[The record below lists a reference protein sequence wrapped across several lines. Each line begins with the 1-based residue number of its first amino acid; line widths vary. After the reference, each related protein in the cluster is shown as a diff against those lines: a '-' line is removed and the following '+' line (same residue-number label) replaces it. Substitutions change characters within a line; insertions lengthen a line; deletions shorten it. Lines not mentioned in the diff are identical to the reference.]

1 MAREEGTEN
10 LREVLEQTI
19 LEEDNKLFD
28 EDIGDERNAIAK
40 NLVDF
45 YKLKLEEDKLAQEH
59 DLKMKEIL
67 SKESLSK
74 KEMGNKERELDLK
87 MKEILSKE
95 SLSKKEMSNKERELD
110 LKMRE
115 ILSREN
121 LSEKEMSHK
130 KRELDIRE
138 RELELSKANS
148 KMEFIKSGLTLVA
161 WAGLSI
167 GVMVFESNGGAI
179 LSKAFPG
186 IFPKTKI

>member
-45 YKLKLEEDKLAQEH
+45 YKLKLEEDKLTQEH
-59 DLKMKEIL
+59 EI
-67 SKESLSK
+67 
-74 KEMGNKERELDLK
+74 
-87 MKEILSKE
+87 
-95 SLSKKEMSNKERELD
+95 
-110 LKMRE
+110 KMRE

-138 RELELSKANS
+138 RELELSKSNS
-148 KMEFIKSGLTLVA
+148 KMELIKSGITLAA

>member
-19 LEEDNKLFD
+19 IEEDNKLFD
-28 EDIGDERNAIAK
+28 EKIGDERNAIAG

-45 YKLKLEEDKLAQEH
+45 YKLKLEEDKLAQEY

-67 SKESLSK
+67 SKE
-74 KEMGNKERELDLK
+74 N
-87 MKEILSKE
+87 
-95 SLSKKEMSNKERELD
+95 LSKKEMSHKE
-110 LKMRE
+110 
-115 ILSREN
+115 
-121 LSEKEMSHK
+121 
-130 KRELDIRE
+130 RELDIRE

-148 KMEFIKSGLTLVA
+148 KMELIKSGVTLFA

>member
-19 LEEDNKLFD
+19 IEEDNKLFD
-28 EDIGDERNAIAK
+28 EKIGDERNAIAS

-45 YKLKLEEDKLAQEH
+45 YKLKLEEDKLAQEY

-67 SKESLSK
+67 SKE
-74 KEMGNKERELDLK
+74 N
-87 MKEILSKE
+87 
-95 SLSKKEMSNKERELD
+95 LSKKEMSHKE
-110 LKMRE
+110 
-115 ILSREN
+115 
-121 LSEKEMSHK
+121 
-130 KRELDIRE
+130 RELDIRE

-148 KMEFIKSGLTLVA
+148 KMELIKSGITLVA

>member
-19 LEEDNKLFD
+19 IEEDNKLFD

-59 DLKMKEIL
+59 EI
-67 SKESLSK
+67 
-74 KEMGNKERELDLK
+74 
-87 MKEILSKE
+87 
-95 SLSKKEMSNKERELD
+95 
-110 LKMRE
+110 KMRE

-130 KRELDIRE
+130 ERELDIRE
-138 RELELSKANS
+138 RELELSKSNS
-148 KMEFIKSGLTLVA
+148 KMELIKSGLTLAA

>member
-19 LEEDNKLFD
+19 IEEDDKLF
-28 EDIGDERNAIAK
+28 EENIGDERNAIAK

-59 DLKMKEIL
+59 EI
-67 SKESLSK
+67 
-74 KEMGNKERELDLK
+74 
-87 MKEILSKE
+87 
-95 SLSKKEMSNKERELD
+95 
-110 LKMRE
+110 KMRE
-115 ILSREN
+115 ILSRES

-130 KRELDIRE
+130 ERELDIRE
-138 RELELSKANS
+138 RELELSKSNS
-148 KMEFIKSGLTLVA
+148 KMELIKSGLTLAA

>member
-59 DLKMKEIL
+59 EI
-67 SKESLSK
+67 
-74 KEMGNKERELDLK
+74 
-87 MKEILSKE
+87 
-95 SLSKKEMSNKERELD
+95 
-110 LKMRE
+110 KMRE
-115 ILSREN
+115 ILSRES
-121 LSEKEMSHK
+121 LSEKEISHK
-130 KRELDIRE
+130 ERELDIRE
-138 RELELSKANS
+138 RELELSKSNS
-148 KMEFIKSGLTLVA
+148 KMELIKSGLTLAA

>member
-19 LEEDNKLFD
+19 IEEDNKLFD
-28 EDIGDERNAIAK
+28 EKIGDERNAIAG

-45 YKLKLEEDKLAQEH
+45 YKLKLEEDKLAQEY

-67 SKESLSK
+67 SKESLS
-74 KEMGNKERELDLK
+74 
-87 MKEILSKE
+87 
-95 SLSKKEMSNKERELD
+95 
-110 LKMRE
+110 
-115 ILSREN
+115 
-121 LSEKEMSHK
+121 EKEMSHK
-130 KRELDIRE
+130 ERELDIRE

-148 KMEFIKSGLTLVA
+148 KMELIKSGITLVA

>member
-19 LEEDNKLFD
+19 IEEDNKLFD
-28 EDIGDERNAIAK
+28 EKIGDERNAIAG

-45 YKLKLEEDKLAQEH
+45 YKLKLEEDKLAQEY

-67 SKESLSK
+67 SK
-74 KEMGNKERELDLK
+74 
-87 MKEILSKE
+87 
-95 SLSKKEMSNKERELD
+95 
-110 LKMRE
+110 
-115 ILSREN
+115 EN

-138 RELELSKANS
+138 RELELSKTNS
-148 KMEFIKSGLTLVA
+148 KLELIKSGITLVA

>member
-28 EDIGDERNAIAK
+28 EKIGGERNAIAN

-45 YKLKLEEDKLAQEH
+45 YKLKLEEDKLSQEH
-59 DLKMKEIL
+59 ELKMKEL
-67 SKESLSK
+67 SSKE
-74 KEMGNKERELDLK
+74 R
-87 MKEILSKE
+87 
-95 SLSKKEMSNKERELD
+95 
-110 LKMRE
+110 
-115 ILSREN
+115 
-121 LSEKEMSHK
+121 LSEKEISNK
-130 KRELDIRE
+130 ERELDIRE

-148 KMEFIKSGLTLVA
+148 KMELIKSGITLVA

-186 IFPKTKI
+186 IFPKTRI

>member
-19 LEEDNKLFD
+19 IEEDNKLFD
-28 EDIGDERNAIAK
+28 EKIGDERNAIAD
-40 NLVDF
+40 NFVDF
-45 YKLKLEEDKLAQEH
+45 YKLKLEEDKLAQEY
-59 DLKMKEIL
+59 DLKIKEIL
-67 SKESLSK
+67 SKESLS
-74 KEMGNKERELDLK
+74 
-87 MKEILSKE
+87 
-95 SLSKKEMSNKERELD
+95 
-110 LKMRE
+110 
-115 ILSREN
+115 
-121 LSEKEMSHK
+121 EKEMSHK
-130 KRELDIRE
+130 ERELDIRE

-148 KMEFIKSGLTLVA
+148 KMELIKSGITLVA

>member
-45 YKLKLEEDKLAQEH
+45 YKLKLEEDKLAQER
-59 DLKMKEIL
+59 EI
-67 SKESLSK
+67 
-74 KEMGNKERELDLK
+74 
-87 MKEILSKE
+87 
-95 SLSKKEMSNKERELD
+95 
-110 LKMRE
+110 KMRE

-130 KRELDIRE
+130 ERELDIRE
-138 RELELSKANS
+138 RELELSKSNS
-148 KMEFIKSGLTLVA
+148 KMELIKSGLTLAA

-186 IFPKTKI
+186 IFPKTKL

>member
-28 EDIGDERNAIAK
+28 EEIGDERNAIAD
-40 NLVDF
+40 NLVNF

-59 DLKMKEIL
+59 DLKMKE
-67 SKESLSK
+67 
-74 KEMGNKERELDLK
+74 
-87 MKEILSKE
+87 
-95 SLSKKEMSNKERELD
+95 
-110 LKMRE
+110 
-115 ILSREN
+115 
-121 LSEKEMSHK
+121 MSHK
-130 KRELDIRE
+130 ERELDIRE
-138 RELELSKANS
+138 KELEQSKTNS
-148 KMEFIKSGLTLVA
+148 KLELIKSGVTLAA

-186 IFPKTKI
+186 IFPKTKL

>member
-10 LREVLEQTI
+10 LRKVLEQTI
-19 LEEDNKLFD
+19 IEEDNKLFD
-28 EDIGDERNAIAK
+28 ENIGDERNAIAK

-45 YKLKLEEDKLAQEH
+45 YKLKLEEDKLAQER
-59 DLKMKEIL
+59 EI
-67 SKESLSK
+67 
-74 KEMGNKERELDLK
+74 
-87 MKEILSKE
+87 
-95 SLSKKEMSNKERELD
+95 
-110 LKMRE
+110 KMRE
-115 ILSREN
+115 ILSRES

-130 KRELDIRE
+130 ERELDIRE

-148 KMEFIKSGLTLVA
+148 KMELIKSGITLVA

>member
-19 LEEDNKLFD
+19 IEEDNKLFD

-59 DLKMKEIL
+59 EI
-67 SKESLSK
+67 
-74 KEMGNKERELDLK
+74 
-87 MKEILSKE
+87 
-95 SLSKKEMSNKERELD
+95 
-110 LKMRE
+110 KMRE
-115 ILSREN
+115 ILSKEN

-130 KRELDIRE
+130 ERELDIRE
-138 RELELSKANS
+138 RELELSKSNS
-148 KMEFIKSGLTLVA
+148 KMELIKSGLTLAA

>member
-19 LEEDNKLFD
+19 IEEDNKLFD
-28 EDIGDERNAIAK
+28 ENIGDGRNAIAK

-59 DLKMKEIL
+59 EI
-67 SKESLSK
+67 
-74 KEMGNKERELDLK
+74 
-87 MKEILSKE
+87 
-95 SLSKKEMSNKERELD
+95 
-110 LKMRE
+110 KMRE

-130 KRELDIRE
+130 ERELDIRE
-138 RELELSKANS
+138 RELELSKSNS
-148 KMEFIKSGLTLVA
+148 KMELIKSGLTLAA

>member
-28 EDIGDERNAIAK
+28 EEIGDERNAIAD
-40 NLVDF
+40 NLVNF

-59 DLKMKEIL
+59 DLKMKEMRH
-67 SKESLSK
+67 KE
-74 KEMGNKERELDLK
+74 
-87 MKEILSKE
+87 
-95 SLSKKEMSNKERELD
+95 
-110 LKMRE
+110 
-115 ILSREN
+115 
-121 LSEKEMSHK
+121 
-130 KRELDIRE
+130 RELDIRE
-138 RELELSKANS
+138 KELEQSKTNS
-148 KMEFIKSGLTLVA
+148 KLELIKSGVTLAA

-186 IFPKTKI
+186 IFPKTKL

>member
-19 LEEDNKLFD
+19 IEEDNKLFD

-59 DLKMKEIL
+59 EI
-67 SKESLSK
+67 
-74 KEMGNKERELDLK
+74 
-87 MKEILSKE
+87 
-95 SLSKKEMSNKERELD
+95 
-110 LKMRE
+110 KMRE
-115 ILSREN
+115 ILSRES

-130 KRELDIRE
+130 ERELDIRE
-138 RELELSKANS
+138 RELELSKSNS
-148 KMEFIKSGLTLVA
+148 KMELIKSGLTLAA

>member
-59 DLKMKEIL
+59 EI
-67 SKESLSK
+67 
-74 KEMGNKERELDLK
+74 
-87 MKEILSKE
+87 
-95 SLSKKEMSNKERELD
+95 
-110 LKMRE
+110 KMRE

-121 LSEKEMSHK
+121 LSEKEMNHK
-130 KRELDIRE
+130 ERELDIRE
-138 RELELSKANS
+138 RELELSKSNS
-148 KMEFIKSGLTLVA
+148 KMELIKSGVTLAA

>member
-19 LEEDNKLFD
+19 IEEDNKLFD
-28 EDIGDERNAIAK
+28 EKIGDERNAIAD

-45 YKLKLEEDKLAQEH
+45 YKLKLEEDKLAQEY

-67 SKESLSK
+67 S
-74 KEMGNKERELDLK
+74 
-87 MKEILSKE
+87 
-95 SLSKKEMSNKERELD
+95 
-110 LKMRE
+110 
-115 ILSREN
+115 REN
-121 LSEKEMSHK
+121 LFEKEMSHK
-130 KRELDIRE
+130 KQELDIRE
-138 RELELSKANS
+138 RELELSKSNS
-148 KMEFIKSGLTLVA
+148 KMELIKSGITLAA